1 MHWIP
6 HIFHQ
11 ESKMK
16 KVVLTAATLATILFA
31 AGVCAKDFVVQ
42 ELNNGPGGTFVFSPS
57 FVQIQPGDTVTFT
70 PTDQGHNSESVFA
83 PAGATPWK
91 TDVSQAAT
99 ITFSKPGVYIYQCTP
114 HNLFGMIGVIVVGS
128 PVNLADAQK
137 AAADIE
143 KKQLMNQGRMSQI
156 MKQVKQ

>member
-1 MHWIP
+1 MKMNRE
-6 HIFHQ
+6 IF
-11 ESKMK
+11 
-16 KVVLTAATLATILFA
+16 TALGLLGMLFA
-31 AGVCAKDFVVQ
+31 VNAYAKDYAVQ
-42 ELNNGPGGTFVFSPS
+42 ELNNGPGGTFIFSPS

-91 TDVSQAAT
+91 TDVSQTAT

-137 AAADIE
+137 AAEAIE
-143 KKQLMNQGRMSQI
+143 KKQLMNQGRISGL
-156 MKQVKQ
+156 MKQVKSQ